1 MPGGLLLVI
10 VAIVVISAVVGVVA
24 QFLNRLNEASAP
36 PQRRLPP
43 RVDRDRQRDAT
54 RQNKNDMDRFLAEID
69 RLRKKNA
76 ETSEPTASRPTP
88 SKPAPKP
95 IPVARSTRGERQKAK
110 PRAVAERVE
119 PKSRR
124 VEMPPLVVPAM
135 PAMPQATGRPEELPV
150 ATVVGPTSATGAPAT
165 RVTRLPT
172 RERPTPKTNLAMN
185 LTGLLGSGQ
194 GVAMAVI
201 LQEVLGPPKVRK

>member
-124 VEMPPLVVPAM
+124 VEMPPLAVPAIPAM
-135 PAMPQATGRPEELPV
+135 PTATGRPEELPV

-185 LTGLLGSGQ
+185 LTGLLGTGQ